1 MSPITHF
8 FVGWAVA
15 NSVPTLEKRD
25 RAWITLASVV
35 PDIDGIGIVAEIL
48 TRNSTRPLNWWSDYH
63 HILGHNIGFAV
74 LFTTVAALFSRRK
87 LATSILVFI
96 SFHLHLFC
104 DLIGARGPDG
114 DQWPI
119 PYLRPFSTSTEW
131 TWAGQWAL
139 DSWQNMLITGVL
151 IASACFLAIKRGYS
165 PVEIFSR
172 KADVAVVNALRRS
185 KDRAVPQSF

>member
-1 MSPITHF
+1 MSPVTHF

-15 NSVPTLEKRD
+15 NSVPSLEKRD

-35 PDIDGIGIVAEIL
+35 PDIDGLGLIAEIL
-48 TRNSTRPLNWWSDYH
+48 TRNSAKPLTWWSDYH
-63 HILGHNIGFAV
+63 HILGHNIGFAA
-74 LFTTVAALFSRRK
+74 LFTALAYAFARRK
-87 LATSILVFI
+87 LLTSILVFI

-119 PYLRPFSTSTEW
+119 PYLRPFSTTAEW

-139 DSWQNMLITGVL
+139 NSWQNLLLTASL
-151 IASACFLAIKRGYS
+151 IALACFLAIKRGYS

-172 KADVAVVNALRRS
+172 KGDAAVVKALRQR
-185 KDRAVPQSF
+185 K

>member
-15 NSVPTLEKRD
+15 NSVPSLEKRD

-35 PDIDGIGIVAEIL
+35 PDIDGLGLIAEIL
-48 TRNSTRPLNWWSDYH
+48 TRNSPKPLNWWSDYH
-63 HILGHNIGFAV
+63 HILGHNIGFAI
-74 LFTTVAALFSRRK
+74 LFTAIAAFFVRCK
-87 LATSILVFI
+87 LITSVLVFI

-119 PYLRPFSTSTEW
+119 PYLRPFSISTEW

-139 DSWQNMLITGVL
+139 NSWQNMLLTAVL
-151 IASACFLAIKRGYS
+151 IALACFLAVKRGYS
-165 PVEIFSR
+165 PVEIFSKR
-172 KADVAVVNALRRS
+172 ADVAVVKSLRRS
-185 KDRAVPQSF
+185 SNNSSEVH